1 MSGKGGKG
9 KGKTRGGGPGGA
21 SSQRRSR
28 SRNTTPASTSA
39 FSEITHLSTEAIGN
53 LRVNYDEVLEKY
65 VNNSSSDSS
74 SIPTSTNL
82 SSLRSELLT
91 LDSNAKGR
99 SRVCDKS
106 LRDLSNKIELK
117 KNEEKEKERQE
128 KMEQEQEQQERKRKA
143 AEDEEER
150 EKKAERDKVKE
161 DKDRKR
167 KEKKSGDGKRPL
179 AIGAHQ
185 PTDQGPSDTKDKRKK
200 QRGESPS
207 RTSTSPSKSRTSDAE
222 HQPVPAPPYTVLETL
237 DDDPTIYE
245 IPTSTE
251 GWPYEKKA
259 KAFSVTRFPT
269 IDLTDL
275 GPGDPPDEDFSKAK
289 PSNQVAM
296 NTFNTYI
303 DPYFRPFS
311 EEDLGFLR
319 ERGNRVTPYIMP
331 TLGQHYS
338 EVWAAEDGSYASP
351 APASNKNPNV
361 PKGSSDALTDDA
373 LEKEEISCG
382 PLLSR
387 IMAAM
392 IPEEGTIDPAPEPDT
407 PTHDSAPSAPSATT
421 MPEATQSGWKVP
433 TGKSD
438 YYTLEERLQKEMQY
452 IGLLGTNSE
461 PDWKAREDDDVSAKL
476 RELQKQLREQSLI
489 NGARKARIAEHL
501 KEQLAHQEYATILD
515 DLDKQVE
522 QAYSKR
528 TRNMKATKKKKSAP
542 NGVGVA
548 QARIGIGE
556 AARTLME
563 RRKKWMSSIGP
574 VFDENI
580 TRLPAESIFQSMEEL
595 LEKEKE
601 GAAEDE

>member
-106 LRDLSNKIELK
+106 LRDLSTKIEQK
-117 KNEEKEKERQE
+117 KIEEKERQE
-128 KMEQEQEQQERKRKA
+128 KMELEQEQQERKRKA

-179 AIGAHQ
+179 AVGAHQ
-185 PTDQGPSDTKDKRKK
+185 ATDQGPSDIKERRKK
-200 QRGESPS
+200 HKGESPS

-222 HQPVPAPPYTVLETL
+222 HQQAPAPPYTVLETL

-269 IDLTDL
+269 VDLIDL

-319 ERGNRVTPYIMP
+319 ERGDRVTPYIMP

-338 EVWAAEDGSYASP
+338 EVWAAEDGGFASP

-361 PKGSSDALTDDA
+361 PKGSSDALSDDV

-392 IPEEGTIDPAPEPDT
+392 IPEEGTIDSAPEPET

-421 MPEATQSGWKVP
+421 MPEATQPGWKVP

-476 RELQKQLREQSLI
+476 RELQKQLRDQSLI

-580 TRLPAESIFQSMEEL
+580 TRLPTESIFQSMEEL

-601 GAAEDE
+601 GAAEEE